1 MAFLGAWEPCKLV
14 IHGTMGRPKH
24 VFAWF
29 VTGVGLRV
37 AGYGPAVREA
47 DVRASLRVDVGDEVT
62 AGLQMLQVHECEKQ
76 LAESLSLLE
85 T

>member
-1 MAFLGAWEPCKLV
+1 MA
-14 IHGTMGRPKH
+14 
-24 VFAWF
+24 
-29 VTGVGLRV
+29 GVGLQV

-47 DVRASLRVDVGDEVT
+47 DVKASLRVDVGDEAT